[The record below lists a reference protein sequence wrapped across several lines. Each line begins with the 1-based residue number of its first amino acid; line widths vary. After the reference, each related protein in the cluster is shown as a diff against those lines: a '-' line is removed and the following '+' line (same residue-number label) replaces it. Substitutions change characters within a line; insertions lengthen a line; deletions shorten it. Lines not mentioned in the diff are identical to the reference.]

1 MKMSKKEDIKLNI
14 PNLISLARLICVPL
28 TVWLILNGEIL
39 FAFWVFVSAGISDAV
54 DGFIAKRFN
63 LQTELGNWVENLEEE
78 VVHKEKPFLGICLGM
93 HLLATTGSENG
104 LCDGL
109 NWIPG
114 IVEQIKCNSQETRV
128 PHIGWSDVQI
138 TIKGGIYAGL
148 EKNQCFYFLHSY
160 ILTPVRSDVVSATC
174 KHGIE
179 FVASIE
185 INNIY
190 ATQFHPEKS
199 QRAGLAVIDNFLKI

>member
-1 MKMSKKEDIKLNI
+1 MKVAIIDYGMGNLRSVANAFNRYTNSVDIINCPQKLKEADKIVLPGVGTFRDGIK
-14 PNLISLARLICVPL
+14 NLIS
-28 TVWLILNGEIL
+28 
-39 FAFWVFVSAGISDAV
+39 
-54 DGFIAKRFN
+54 
-63 LQTELGNWVENLEEE
+63 GNWLDDLEEE
-78 VVHKEKPFLGICLGM
+78 VMHKEKPFLGICLGM
-93 HLLATTGSENG
+93 HLLATKGNEYG
-104 LCDGL
+104 LHDGL
-109 NWIPG
+109 NWISG
-114 IVEQIKCNSQETRV
+114 IVEQIKCDSQETRV

-138 TIKGGIYAGL
+138 TTKGGIYTGL
-148 EKNQCFYFLHSY
+148 EINQCFYFLHSY
-160 ILTPVRSDVVSATC
+160 ILKPERSDVVSATC

>member
-1 MKMSKKEDIKLNI
+1 MKVAIIDYGMGNLRSVANAFSRNHNSVDIINYPQKLKDADKI
-14 PNLISLARLICVPL
+14 VLPGVGAFRDGMKNLKS
-28 TVWLILNGEIL
+28 
-39 FAFWVFVSAGISDAV
+39 
-54 DGFIAKRFN
+54 
-63 LQTELGNWVENLEEE
+63 GNWLDDLEEE
-78 VVHKEKPFLGICLGM
+78 VIHKGKPFLGICLGM
-93 HLLATTGSENG
+93 QLLATTGSENG
-104 LCDGL
+104 PCDGL

-160 ILTPVRSDVVSATC
+160 ILTPVKSDVVSATC

-199 QRAGLAVIDNFLKI
+199 QKAGLAVIDNFLKI

>member
-1 MKMSKKEDIKLNI
+1 MKVAIIDYGMGNLRSVSNAFNRFINSVEIINCPQKLKDADKI
-14 PNLISLARLICVPL
+14 VLPGVGAFRDGMKNLKS
-28 TVWLILNGEIL
+28 
-39 FAFWVFVSAGISDAV
+39 
-54 DGFIAKRFN
+54 
-63 LQTELGNWVENLEEE
+63 GNWLDDLEEE
-78 VVHKEKPFLGICLGM
+78 VIHKGKPFLGICLGM
-93 HLLATTGSENG
+93 QLLATKGNEYG
-104 LCDGL
+104 LHDGL
-109 NWIPG
+109 NWISG
-114 IVEQIKCNSQETRV
+114 IVEQIKCDSQETRV

-138 TIKGGIYAGL
+138 TTKGGIYTGL

-160 ILTPVRSDVVSATC
+160 ILKPERSDVVSATC

-199 QRAGLAVIDNFLKI
+199 QKAGLAVIDNFLKI